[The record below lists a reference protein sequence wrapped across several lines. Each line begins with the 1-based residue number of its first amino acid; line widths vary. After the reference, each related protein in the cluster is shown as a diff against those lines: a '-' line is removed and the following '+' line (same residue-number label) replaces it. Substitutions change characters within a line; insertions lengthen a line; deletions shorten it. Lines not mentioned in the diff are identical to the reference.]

1 MISIDIV
8 VISIDIIMISIDTI
22 VISIDIIVISI
33 DIIVM
38 KEFVSSDVV
47 ECGISHFNFT
57 ILLFFFLSPSSVYT
71 YTKWTR
77 SFYLKYLTVA
87 NTFKFQCKT
96 VISFLKVK
104 ELEKKINYNQFS
116 LCNFFLT
123 QMIHFLN

>member
-1 MISIDIV
+1 M
-8 VISIDIIMISIDTI
+8 
-22 VISIDIIVISI
+22 ISI

-38 KEFVSSDVV
+38 KDFVSLNVV
-47 ECGISHFNFT
+47 KCGISHFNFT

-87 NTFKFQCKT
+87 STFKFQCKT

-104 ELEKKINYNQFS
+104 ELEKKINYNPFLYAIFS
-116 LCNFFLT
+116 DSNDSFF
-123 QMIHFLN
+123 N